1 MGMRGRDE
9 HKKYCFGDFTIQS
22 TSDGRKYVEYTSE
35 RDTKTRSGEH
45 EYDHRTFKPKM
56 WATPECPERCPVIIF
71 ERFIQERP
79 ESMCK
84 PVSPFYLAINGLL
97 LVPNGISA
105 NL

>member
-1 MGMRGRDE
+1 MWGRDE

-35 RDTKTRSGEH
+35 RDTKARSGEH
-45 EYDHRTFKPKM
+45 EYDDRTFKPKM
-56 WATPECPERCPVIIF
+56 WATPECPKRCPVIIF

-84 PVSPFYLAINGLL
+84 PLKPVSPFYLAINWNNWTTIG
-97 LVPNGISA
+97 SK
-105 NL
+105 